1 MTSPEKRAAHRGAPD
16 LNFAHPKP
24 VGVAIPVQ
32 KGDIRIWATG
42 LLILMA
48 SIFIG
53 GKFFEGAHPAVGYI
67 RAFAEAAMVGGL
79 ADWFAVTA
87 LFRHPM
93 GLPIPHTA
101 IIPRNKDRIGDTL
114 AQFLLTNFLLPRLI
128 ARKMRH
134 VDVAGA
140 VGRFLIAPSDGGGR
154 LKAGAQRIFADA
166 LSALDHERL
175 GGMVKTA
182 LADKLRGVNI
192 GPPLGQALQAAL
204 AEGRHQPLLDSAV
217 RWGGQTLEINAP
229 LIHQM
234 VHDNS
239 NALIRMTGLDESI
252 ANRIVAGLSKLLA
265 DMAEDESHPM
275 RQRIENS
282 LANLAYDLQHDPQM
296 QARVARIRDEM
307 LDNPA
312 VKRWLDGIWEQG
324 RAALLRAAR
333 SPDTLLA
340 GRIGELATQ
349 FGQMMGEDAAI
360 RRTLN
365 RYFRRAMIG
374 VVDSYGEKAVN
385 LVSDTVRSW
394 DAKTITDRLEN
405 AVGNDLQYIR
415 INGTL
420 VGGLC
425 GLVIHSVDMA
435 F

>member
-1 MTSPEKRAAHRGAPD
+1 M
-16 LNFAHPKP
+16 P
-24 VGVAIPVQ
+24 VGVAIPT
-32 KGDIRIWATG
+32 GGADIRFVATG

-48 SIFIG
+48 SVFIG
-53 GKFFEGAHPAVGYI
+53 AKFFLQVHPAVGYI

-101 IIPRNKDRIGDTL
+101 IIPNNKDRIGDTL

-128 ARKMRH
+128 AQKMRH

-140 VGRFLIAPSDGGGR
+140 AGRFLSEPSDGGGR
-154 LKAGAQRIFADA
+154 LKAGASRIFGDA

-175 GGMVKTA
+175 GGMVKSA
-182 LADKLRGVNI
+182 LADKLRGLNVA
-192 GPPLGQALQAAL
+192 PLLGQALQASL

-217 RWGGQTLEINAP
+217 RWGGQTLELNAP

-239 NALIRMTGLDESI
+239 NALIRLTGLDESI
-252 ANRIVAGLSKLLA
+252 ANRIVAGLTKLLA
-265 DMAEDESHPM
+265 DMAEQGDHPL
-275 RQRIENS
+275 RVRIETS
-282 LANLAYDLQHDPQM
+282 LTKLAHDLQHDPAM
-296 QARVARIRDEM
+296 QTKVARIRDEM
-307 LDNPA
+307 LDNAA
-312 VKRWLDGIWEQG
+312 VKRWLDGLWEQG

-349 FGQMMGEDAAI
+349 FGEMLGADPTI

-374 VVDSYGEKAVN
+374 VVESYGEKAVH

-394 DAKTITDRLEN
+394 DAKTITDRLEG

-425 GLVIHSVDMA
+425 GLIIHSIDLA

>member
-1 MTSPEKRAAHRGAPD
+1 MM
-16 LNFAHPKP
+16 
-24 VGVAIPVQ
+24 GVAIPT
-32 KGDIRIWATG
+32 GGTDIRVVATG
-42 LLILMA
+42 LLVLMA
-48 SIFIG
+48 AIFIG
-53 GKFFEGAHPAVGYI
+53 AKYFQDAHPAVGFI

-101 IIPRNKDRIGDTL
+101 IIPRNKDRIGDNL

-128 ARKMRH
+128 ARKLRNA
-134 VDVAGA
+134 DVAGA
-140 VGRFLIAPSDGGGR
+140 VGRFLSAPAQGGGR
-154 LKAGAQRIFADA
+154 LKAAASRIFADG
-166 LSALDHERL
+166 LDALDHQRL
-175 GGMVKTA
+175 GGMVKSA
-182 LADKLRGVNI
+182 MAERIRGVNI
-192 GPPLGQALQAAL
+192 GPLLGQALQAAV

-217 RWGGQTLEINAP
+217 RWGGDALESNAH

-265 DMAEDESHPM
+265 DMAAEPDHPL
-275 RQRIENS
+275 RLRAEEA
-282 LANLAYDLQHDPQM
+282 LAKWAQDLQHDPKT

-312 VKRWLDGIWEQG
+312 VKRWLDGLWEQG

-333 SPDTLLA
+333 NPDTLLA
-340 GRIGELATQ
+340 GRIGELAAQ
-349 FGQMMGEDAAI
+349 FGAMLGDDPAL
-360 RRTLN
+360 RRTMN
-365 RYFRRAMIG
+365 RTFRRAMIG
-374 VVDSYGEKAVN
+374 VVESYGEKAVH

-394 DAKTITDRLEN
+394 DAKTITDRLEG

-425 GLVIHSVDMA
+425 GLVIHTVDGL